1 MKRKKFYRRHLPH
14 YVPDEADY
22 HIVFRLSGSLPANV
36 IQELRG
42 EREEYLF
49 QKRGNPNK
57 PRRNA
62 AALFRKFDSL
72 LNNPSTGPR
81 WLADPHI
88 AEIVAEAIHYR
99 NGKVYDLHA
108 FTIMPNHVHLVAFV
122 HQRDSL
128 TSSLSD
134 IMENLKWYTALKSNA
149 VLDRR
154 GEFWQHESYDH
165 VVRSGEEL
173 ERTIWYVLENPV
185 KAGLVTSWEQW
196 PWSYCKPE
204 YLC

>member
-1 MKRKKFYRRHLPH
+1 M
-14 YVPDEADY
+14 
-22 HIVFRLSGSLPANV
+22 
-36 IQELRG
+36 
-42 EREEYLF
+42 
-49 QKRGNPNK
+49 
-57 PRRNA
+57 
-62 AALFRKFDSL
+62 
-72 LNNPSTGPR
+72 
-81 WLADPHI
+81 HI

-122 HQRDSL
+122 RQRDSL
-128 TSSLSD
+128 TNSLSD

-149 VLDRR
+149 LLDRR